1 VQKINNLAI
10 RLARYRPLLEE
21 ATQRVLT
28 SGWLV
33 LGPETAAFEKEF
45 AAYVGVDFAVG
56 VGNGSDAI
64 ELALRALGV
73 EAGDVVAT
81 VANAGMYT
89 CGSILHLGAVPF
101 FMDVDLQTQCVSV
114 AEVEAALEAGVR
126 AVVVT
131 HLYGR
136 AVPGIEL
143 MATLCAD
150 RGVPLIEDCAQAH
163 GACVAGRRVGAFGDA
178 ACFSFYP
185 TKNLGGLGD
194 GGAVVCRDQKTELA
208 LRQLRQYGWSQKYT
222 VSCAGG
228 RNSRLDELQSA
239 YLRVFLPYLDSD
251 NASRR
256 HWGHCY
262 ERGLKNPWVKVPADL
277 GENHVVHL
285 FVVLVEARE
294 SLAAHLYNCGIA
306 TDIHYPIPDHR
317 QPILA
322 GQAARALPCTELL
335 ATQVLTLPCY
345 PEMTEQQVAHV
356 VESVNSWR
364 P

>member
-1 VQKINNLAI
+1 MLA
-10 RLARYRPLLEE
+10 
-21 ATQRVLT
+21 

-73 EAGDVVAT
+73 EAGDRVAT

-89 CGSILHLGAVPF
+89 CGSILHLGAVPY
-101 FMDVDLQTQCVSV
+101 FMDVDLKTQCVSV
-114 AEVEAALEAGVR
+114 AEVDAALEAGVR

-136 AVPGIEL
+136 AVPGIDL
-143 MATLCAD
+143 MAQLCAD

-163 GACVAGRRVGAFGDA
+163 GAKVAGRRVGAFGDV

-185 TKNLGGLGD
+185 TKNLGALGD
-194 GGAVVCRDQKTELA
+194 GGAVVCSDPETQLA
-208 LRQLRQYGWSQKYT
+208 LRQLRQYGWTQKYEVT
-222 VSCAGG
+222 CPGG

-239 YLRVFLPYLDSD
+239 VLRVFLPHLDSD
-251 NASRR
+251 NARRR

-262 ERGLKNPWVKVPADL
+262 ERGLKNPWVQVPTEF

-285 FVVLVEARE
+285 FVVRVEARE
-294 SLAAHLYNCGIA
+294 SLAAHLHQCGIA
-306 TDIHYPIPDHR
+306 TDVHYPIPDHL
-317 QPILA
+317 QPVLT
-322 GQAARALPCTELL
+322 GKVVRSLPCTELL

-345 PEMTEQQVAHV
+345 PEMTEQEVAHV
-356 VESVNSWR
+356 VDSVNSWR

>member
-1 VQKINNLAI
+1 MQKINNLSSRI
-10 RLARYRPLLEE
+10 ARYRPLLEQ
-21 ATQRVLT
+21 ATQRVLD

-45 AAYVGVDFAVG
+45 SAFVGVDFAVG

-73 EAGDVVAT
+73 AAGDVVAT

-89 CGSILHLGAVPF
+89 CGSLLHLGATPF
-101 FMDVDLQTQCVSV
+101 FMDVDLSTQCVSV
-114 AEVEAALEAGVR
+114 AEVQKALEAGVQ

-136 AVPGIEL
+136 AVPGIDV
-143 MATLCAD
+143 MAKLCAD

-163 GACVAGRRVGAFGDA
+163 GARVAGRRVGAFGDA

-194 GGAVVCRDQKTELA
+194 GGAVVCRDPKTAQA
-208 LRQLRQYGWSQKYT
+208 LGQLRQYGWSQKYKVT
-222 VSCAGG
+222 YPGG

-239 YLRVFLPYLDSD
+239 YLRVFLPFLDQD
-251 NASRR
+251 NARRR
-256 HWGHCY
+256 HLAHGY
-262 ERGLKNPWVKVPADL
+262 IRGLVHPLVEVPTDL
-277 GENHVVHL
+277 DENHVMHL
-285 FVVLVEARE
+285 FVIRVEARA
-294 SLAAHLYNCGIA
+294 SLAAHLLERGVA
-306 TDIHYPIPDHR
+306 TDVHYPIPDHR
-317 QPILA
+317 QPVLTGYA
-322 GQAARALPCTELL
+322 DRDLPCTDLL
-335 ATQVLTLPCY
+335 ASQVLTLPCY
-345 PEMTEQQVAHV
+345 PEMTEQDLAHV

>member
-1 VQKINNLAI
+1 MQKINNLSA

-21 ATQRVLT
+21 ATQRVLA

-33 LGPETAAFEKEF
+33 LGPETAEFEKEF

-73 EAGDVVAT
+73 EAGDGVAT

-89 CGSILHLGAVPF
+89 CGSLLHLGATPY
-101 FMDVDLQTQCVSV
+101 FMDVDLHTQCVSV
-114 AEVEAALEAGVR
+114 AEVEKALEKGVR
-126 AVVVT
+126 ALVVT

-143 MATLCAD
+143 IAKLCAD

-163 GACVAGRRVGAFGDA
+163 GAGVAGRRVGAFGQA

-194 GGAVVCRDQKTELA
+194 GGAVVCRDLKTDQA
-208 LRQLRQYGWSQKYT
+208 LRQLRQYGWSQKYNVT
-222 VSCAGG
+222 YPGG

-239 YLRVFLPYLDSD
+239 YLRAFLPHLDTD
-251 NASRR
+251 NARRR
-256 HWGHCY
+256 HLAQSY
-262 ERGLKNPWVKVPADL
+262 VRGLVNPWVRVPADL

-294 SLAAHLYNCGIA
+294 SLAAHLRNKGIA
-306 TDIHYPIPDHR
+306 TDVHYPIPDHR

-322 GQAARALPCTELL
+322 GNTISALPCTDLL

-345 PEMTEQQVAHV
+345 PEMTEQDVAQV
-356 VESVNSWR
+356 VEAVNSWR

>member
-1 VQKINNLAI
+1 MQKINNLAI

-21 ATQRVLT
+21 ATQRVLA

-56 VGNGSDAI
+56 VANGSDAI

-73 EAGDVVAT
+73 EPGDVVAT

-89 CGSILHLGAVPF
+89 CGSILHLGAQPF
-101 FMDVDLQTQCVSV
+101 FMDVDLQTQCASI
-114 AEVEAALEAGVR
+114 AEVEAALQAGVK
-126 AVVVT
+126 AIVVT

-143 MATLCAD
+143 MAKLCAD

-185 TKNLGGLGD
+185 TKNLGALGD

-208 LRQLRQYGWSQKYT
+208 LRQLRQYGWSQKYKVT
-222 VSCAGG
+222 YPGG

-239 YLRVFLPYLDSD
+239 YLRVFLPHLDRD

-262 ERGLKNPWVKVPADL
+262 ERGLKNPWVKVPTDL

-294 SLAAHLYNCGIA
+294 SLAAHLHQCGVA
-306 TDIHYPIPDHR
+306 TDVHYPIPDHQ

-322 GQAARALPCTELL
+322 GNTVRALPCTELL
-335 ATQVLTLPCY
+335 AKQVLTLPCY
-345 PEMTEQQVAHV
+345 PEMTEQEVAHV
-356 VESVNSWR
+356 VESVNSWQ